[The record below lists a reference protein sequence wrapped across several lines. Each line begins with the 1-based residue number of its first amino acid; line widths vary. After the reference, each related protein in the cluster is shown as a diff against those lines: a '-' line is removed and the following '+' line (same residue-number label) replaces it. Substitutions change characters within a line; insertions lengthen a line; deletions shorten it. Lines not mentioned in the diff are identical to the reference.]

1 MLINRKIKNILSSV
15 FDYLPVIT
23 LTGPRQSGK
32 TTLCR
37 KIFGDLPYVNLED
50 ESVRSE
56 IEYDPKRFL
65 AKYPGGVI
73 IDEAQ
78 RFGKIFSYLQVA
90 VDDDRMT
97 DATKRRY
104 IVTGSSNFALM
115 QNVSQSMA
123 GRTAVL
129 TLLPLSN
136 EEIIGH
142 YANVETSHL
151 ILNGGYPAVWTSG
164 DQARQLLISN
174 YYNTYIERDLRQL
187 INIKDLHLFNNF
199 VRLCAGRIGTEFNA
213 SALAGDV
220 GVSATTIR
228 SWISIL
234 ETSYIIHFVPPYYAN
249 INKRLTKSPKMFFH
263 DTGLATWL
271 MGINTTEQLDVHPL
285 RGSLFENMVVNE
297 LIKQKLNRGQ
307 QPQLYFYRDQQQHEV
322 DILEEM
328 PDGSLNAY
336 EVKSAMTYRQDF
348 FKHLTYIRDVLGD
361 KIIST
366 KVIYDGE
373 QENNQDF
380 EGIINFRNLRAK

>member
-65 AKYPGGVI
+65 AKYPDGVI

-136 EEIIGH
+136 EEILEH
-142 YANVETSHL
+142 YSNVATSSL

-234 ETSYIIHFVPPYYAN
+234 ETSYIIHFVPPYFAN

-348 FKHLTYIRDVLGD
+348 FKNLTYIRDILGD
-361 KIIST
+361 KIVST
-366 KVIYDGE
+366 KVIYDGS

-380 EGIINFRNLRAK
+380 DGIINFRSLRAK

>member
-1 MLINRKIKNILSSV
+1 MLINRTIKDILSSV

-37 KIFGDLPYVNLED
+37 RIFGNLPYVNLED
-50 ESVRSE
+50 ESVLSE
-56 IEYDPKRFL
+56 IDYDPKRFL
-65 AKYPGGVI
+65 SKYPDGVI

-90 VDDDRMT
+90 VDEDRMN
-97 DATKRRY
+97 DSKKRQY

-136 EEIIGH
+136 EEILQQ
-142 YANVETSHL
+142 YPDVTTSRL
-151 ILNGGYPAVWTSG
+151 ILNGGYPAIWTSR
-164 DQARQLLISN
+164 DEARQLLISN

-187 INIKDLHLFNNF
+187 INVKDLQQFKTF
-199 VRLCAGRIGTEFNA
+199 IRLCAGRIGTEFNA
-213 SALAGDV
+213 STLANNV

-234 ETSYIIHFVPPYYAN
+234 EASYVIHFVQPYFAN
-249 INKRLTKSPKMFFH
+249 ISKRLTKSPKLFFY

-271 MGINTTEQLDVHPL
+271 LGINTTEQLDVHPL
-285 RGSLFENMVVNE
+285 RGSLFENMIVNE
-297 LIKQKLNRGQ
+297 LIKQNLNRGQ
-307 QPQLYFYRDQQQHEV
+307 QPHLYFYRDQQQHEV
-322 DILEEM
+322 DILEEL
-328 PDGSLNAY
+328 PDGSLRAY

-348 FKHLTYIRDVLGD
+348 FKQLAYIRNTLKDN
-361 KIIST
+361 IIST
-366 KVIYDGE
+366 KVIYDGAE
-373 QENNQDF
+373 ENNQD
-380 EGIINFRNLRAK
+380 EDGIINFRNIHI

>member
-1 MLINRKIKNILSSV
+1 MLINREIKNILSSV

-37 KIFGDLPYVNLED
+37 KLFGDLPYVNLED
-50 ESVRSE
+50 ESIRSE

-65 AKYPGGVI
+65 AKYPDGVI

-136 EEIIGH
+136 EEILEQ
-142 YANVETSHL
+142 YSNVETSSL

-187 INIKDLHLFNNF
+187 INVKDLHLFNNF

-348 FKHLTYIRDVLGD
+348 FKHLTYIRDILGD
-361 KIIST
+361 KIVST
-366 KVIYDGE
+366 KVIYDGT

>member
-1 MLINRKIKNILSSV
+1 MLINREIKNILSSV

-37 KIFGDLPYVNLED
+37 KIFGNLPYVNLED
-50 ESVRSE
+50 ESIRSE

-65 AKYPGGVI
+65 AKYPDGVI

-78 RFGKIFSYLQVA
+78 RFSKIFSYLQVA

-136 EEIIGH
+136 EEILEQ
-142 YANVETSHL
+142 YSNVATSSL

-164 DQARQLLISN
+164 DTARQLLISN

-187 INIKDLHLFNNF
+187 INVKDLHLFNNF

-271 MGINTTEQLDVHPL
+271 MGINTTSQLDVHPL

-348 FKHLTYIRDVLGD
+348 FKHLTYIRDILGD
-361 KIIST
+361 KIVST
-366 KVIYDGE
+366 KVIYDGT

-380 EGIINFRNLRAK
+380 DGIINFRSLRAK

>member
-1 MLINRKIKNILSSV
+1 MLINREIKNILSSV

-50 ESVRSE
+50 ESIRSE

-65 AKYPGGVI
+65 AKYPDGVI

-97 DATKRRY
+97 DKAKRRY

-142 YANVETSHL
+142 YANVETSRL

-187 INIKDLHLFNNF
+187 INVKDLHLFNNF
-199 VRLCAGRIGTEFNA
+199 VRLYAGRIGTEFNA

-348 FKHLTYIRDVLGD
+348 FKHLTYIRDILGD
-361 KIIST
+361 KIVST
-366 KVIYDGE
+366 KVIYDGT

-380 EGIINFRNLRAK
+380 DGIINFRNLRAK

>member
-1 MLINRKIKNILSSV
+1 MLINREIKNILSSV

-50 ESVRSE
+50 ESIRSE

-65 AKYPGGVI
+65 AKYPDGVI

-97 DATKRRY
+97 DKAKRRY

-142 YANVETSHL
+142 YANVETSRL

-187 INIKDLHLFNNF
+187 INVKDLHLFNNF

-348 FKHLTYIRDVLGD
+348 FKHLTYIRDILGD
-361 KIIST
+361 KIVST
-366 KVIYDGE
+366 KVIYDGT

-380 EGIINFRNLRAK
+380 DGIINFRNLRAK

>member
-1 MLINRKIKNILSSV
+1 
-15 FDYLPVIT
+15 
-23 LTGPRQSGK
+23 
-32 TTLCR
+32 
-37 KIFGDLPYVNLED
+37 
-50 ESVRSE
+50 
-56 IEYDPKRFL
+56 
-65 AKYPGGVI
+65 
-73 IDEAQ
+73 
-78 RFGKIFSYLQVA
+78 
-90 VDDDRMT
+90 MT

>member
-1 MLINRKIKNILSSV
+1 MLINREIKNILSSV

-50 ESVRSE
+50 ESIRSE

-65 AKYPGGVI
+65 AKYPDGVI

-97 DATKRRY
+97 DKAKRRY

-142 YANVETSHL
+142 YSNVETSRL

-187 INIKDLHLFNNF
+187 INVKDLHLFNNF

-220 GVSATTIR
+220 GVSATTVR

-234 ETSYIIHFVPPYYAN
+234 ETSYVIHFVPPYYAN

-348 FKHLTYIRDVLGD
+348 FKHLTYIRDILGD
-361 KIIST
+361 KIVST
-366 KVIYDGE
+366 KVIYDGT

>member
-1 MLINRKIKNILSSV
+1 MLINREIKNILSSV

-37 KIFGDLPYVNLED
+37 KIFGDLTYVNLED
-50 ESVRSE
+50 ESIRSE

-65 AKYPGGVI
+65 AKYPDGVI

-97 DATKRRY
+97 DKAKRRY

-136 EEIIGH
+136 EEIFGH
-142 YANVETSHL
+142 YSNVATSSL

-164 DQARQLLISN
+164 DTARQLLISN

-187 INIKDLHLFNNF
+187 INVKDLHLFNNF

-220 GVSATTIR
+220 GVSATTVR

-234 ETSYIIHFVPPYYAN
+234 ETSYIIHFVPPYFAN

-348 FKHLTYIRDVLGD
+348 FKHLTYIRDILGD

-380 EGIINFRNLRAK
+380 DGIINFRSLRAK